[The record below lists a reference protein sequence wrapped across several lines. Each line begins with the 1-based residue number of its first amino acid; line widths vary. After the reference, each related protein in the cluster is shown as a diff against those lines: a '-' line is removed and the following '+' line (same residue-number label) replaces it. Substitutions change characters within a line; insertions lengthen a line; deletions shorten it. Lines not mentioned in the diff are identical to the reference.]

1 MIKTIFAKTA
11 ACLVVAVGVFLLVDS
26 TAQADRAAADR
37 CATSLPPASQTLYA
51 RAMSDVLAG
60 KSLEDALTP
69 PARWM
74 VISGALSIAEART
87 AAGAAADCLKL
98 AR

>member
-1 MIKTIFAKTA
+1 LIKTIFTKTKARLVIA
-11 ACLVVAVGVFLLVDS
+11 AGVLLLAAS

-37 CATSLPPASQTLYA
+37 CVAALPPASQTLYA
-51 RAMSDVLAG
+51 RALSDVLAG

-74 VISGALSIAEART
+74 VLTGSLSIAEART

>member
-1 MIKTIFAKTA
+1 LIKTIFTKTEVR
-11 ACLVVAVGVFLLVDS
+11 LIVAVGILLLVDS

-37 CATSLPPASQTLYA
+37 CAASLPPASQTLYA

-74 VISGALSIAEART
+74 VLSGALSIAEART